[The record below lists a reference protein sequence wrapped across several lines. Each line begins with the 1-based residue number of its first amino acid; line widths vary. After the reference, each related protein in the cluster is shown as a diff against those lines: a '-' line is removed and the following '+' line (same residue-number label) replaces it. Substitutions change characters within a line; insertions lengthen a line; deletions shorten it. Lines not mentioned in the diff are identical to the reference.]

1 MAGAA
6 SASAAAAASA
16 PQAAAVTPRAH
27 LDASATPGAGA
38 LATYGLFGAPLALAA
53 LPLYVQLP
61 AHWSAQLQAPLA
73 GLGLVLLACRA
84 TDAFVDPWL
93 GRWADGLLQG
103 ARGPAL
109 RRWVP
114 ALLLLVAGLGALF
127 LLPAAWV
134 TDWSTGTRLAWCAAG
149 VLAASLGY
157 SALAIAHQAWGLRL
171 GGGAAS
177 QARWAAAREGA
188 ALAGVV
194 GGSVLPVAIGMP
206 ATLAVWLPLLLL
218 GVALLAWRAPW
229 PAAVVGGTGPST
241 AAMVG
246 AAAPAAASAGPAAP
260 SRGALADG
268 EAGAA
273 VSSWRPWRRAD
284 FRALY
289 AVHVLNG
296 VAAAVPATL
305 LLFYVRDGLQLGPV
319 WEAGLLGLYFLAA
332 AAGLPLWVALV
343 RRHGAR
349 RAWAAGM
356 LLALLAFAL
365 VPWLPVGA
373 GPAFALVCALS
384 GLALGADLVAPPVL
398 LERLLHTGDGAER
411 QHAAL
416 YCGWW
421 AAAAK
426 LNLALA
432 AGLALP
438 LLQWAGYA
446 PGVRTAA
453 AVQALVWSY
462 AGLPWLLKLLAL
474 GVLLRA
480 GRRHP
485 GLRDRALAAQA
496 MDARQSPPGAAS
508 AITHRSVGHPPP
520 GQPGVHR

>member
-1 MAGAA
+1 MADAGCRGP
-6 SASAAAAASA
+6 AAA
-16 PQAAAVTPRAH
+16 
-27 LDASATPGAGA
+27 PGPGA
-38 LATYGLFGAPLALAA
+38 LAAYGLFGAPLALAA

-84 TDAFVDPWL
+84 ADALVDPWL
-93 GRWADGLLQG
+93 GRVADGLLQG

-109 RRWVP
+109 RRWAP
-114 ALLLLVAGLGALF
+114 ALLLMVAGLGALF
-127 LLPAAWV
+127 LLPADWV
-134 TDWSTGTRLAWCAAG
+134 KGWSTAALLAWCAVG

-194 GGSVLPVAIGMP
+194 GGSVLPVVVGMP
-206 ATLAVWLPLLLL
+206 GTLAVWLPLLLL
-218 GVALLAWRAPW
+218 GAGVLAWRAPW
-229 PAAVVGGTGPST
+229 PVATVAVFPV
-241 AAMVG
+241 
-246 AAAPAAASAGPAAP
+246 PAAATPRAGDATSAW
-260 SRGALADG
+260 L
-268 EAGAA
+268 
-273 VSSWRPWRRAD
+273 PWRRAD

-289 AVHVLNG
+289 AVHIVNG

-305 LLFYVRDGLQLGPV
+305 LLFYVRDGLQLSAA

-332 AAGLPLWVALV
+332 AAGLPAWVALV
-343 RRHGAR
+343 RRQGAR
-349 RAWAAGM
+349 RTWAAGM
-356 LLALLAFAL
+356 VLALAAFAL
-365 VPWLPVGA
+365 VPWLPPGA
-373 GPAFALVCALS
+373 GAGFALVCALS

-398 LERLLHTGDGAER
+398 LERLLQADDGVHQRHT
-411 QHAAL
+411 AL

-438 LLQWAGYA
+438 LLQWVGYT
-446 PGVRTAA
+446 PGTRADG

-462 AGLPWLLKLLAL
+462 AGLPWALKLLAFAGL
-474 GVLLRA
+474 FRA
-480 GRRHP
+480 GRRHAV
-485 GLRDRALAAQA
+485 LRDRRPGEPPAASGA
-496 MDARQSPPGAAS
+496 PSPVPNPDVDRPDPRPPGPLS
-508 AITHRSVGHPPP
+508 
-520 GQPGVHR
+520 GVQR